1 MSEDKKGSKVYFSR
15 DFDKLLHKLEE
26 ANEFNLL
33 KDNVGIKLHFGE
45 EGCVTF
51 LNPKVAKAVYEEVS
65 SQGKKASFI
74 ECNVLY
80 KGSRT
85 TKQDHINT
93 AIKHGFGFAPIDIL
107 DGEKGEASLEIPVED
122 GLVSSAKVGKGITKY
137 DSLVV
142 LSHFKGHI
150 AAGFGGAF
158 KNLGMGLGSRAGKL
172 HMHSDISPH
181 IDREKCNACMTCIN
195 NCDVNAISLVDG
207 KAKIDD
213 EKCIGCAMC
222 IAVCPQKA
230 VRIPWGGSTNEELQ
244 KKIIDYSHALI
255 DYFKGNLLYI
265 NVLQNITEECD
276 CMGKKQEP
284 ITGDIGF
291 LASRDPV
298 ALEQASLDLVEKQM
312 KGGFDKINNASNSV
326 QVDYAAQKG
335 LGKKDYFLV

>member
-1 MSEDKKGSKVYFSR
+1 MSKYRKNSKVYFSR
-15 DFDKLLHKLEE
+15 DFDELMRKLEE
-26 ANEFNLL
+26 GNEFNQL

-45 EGCVTF
+45 EGCVTY
-51 LNPKVAKAVYEEVS
+51 LNPDIAKKVYKKILS
-65 SQGKKASFI
+65 LGKKATLI

-85 TKQDHINT
+85 TREDHINT
-93 AIKHGFGFAPIDIL
+93 ARKHGFGFAPIDIL
-107 DGEKGEASLEIPVED
+107 DGEKGEASIEIPVED

-137 DSLVV
+137 DSLLV

-172 HMHSDISPH
+172 HMHSDISPY
-181 IDREKCNACMTCIN
+181 INKEKCTACMNCII
-195 NCDVNAISLVDG
+195 NCNVNAISLVNG
-207 KAKIDD
+207 KAEINS

-230 VRIPWGGSTNEELQ
+230 VRIPWEGSTNEELQ

-255 DYFKGNLLYI
+255 DYFQGRLLYI
-265 NVLQNITEECD
+265 TVLQNITEDCD
-276 CMGKKQEP
+276 CMGKKQQP
-284 ITGDIGF
+284 ITEDIGF

-298 ALEQASLDLVEKQM
+298 AVEQASLDLVEKEM
-312 KGGFDKINNASNSV
+312 KGGFNKINDADNSV
-326 QVDYAAQKG
+326 QVNYAAQKG
-335 LGKKDYFLV
+335 LGSKDYYLV